1 MDQRKESTLMKAF
14 AILLFSCPLLF
25 AEAVDMPGQ
34 NPGNEDYSMPGINP
48 DDSIFPTP
56 ATPPSKA
63 VVPQAQ
69 RPGPYGY

>member
-1 MDQRKESTLMKAF
+1 MKVFLA
-14 AILLFSCPLLF
+14 LLAASPLLF
-25 AEAVDMPGQ
+25 AEAVDLPGQ
-34 NPGNEDYSMPGINP
+34 NPGNNSAAQPGINP

-56 ATPPSKA
+56 ATPATKA